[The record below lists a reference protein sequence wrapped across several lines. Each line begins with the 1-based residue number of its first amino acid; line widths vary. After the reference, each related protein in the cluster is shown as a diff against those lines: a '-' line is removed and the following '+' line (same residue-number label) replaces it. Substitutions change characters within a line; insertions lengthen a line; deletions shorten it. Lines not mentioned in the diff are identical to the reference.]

1 MRRFRLFF
9 GSGSFRK
16 YSDYMFVAAVIV
28 GLIYE
33 LNGCRTDISKVGTDA
48 NNQKTELIEN
58 SKYNNQ
64 N

>member
-1 MRRFRLFF
+1 MRGFRLFF
-9 GSGSFRK
+9 GFGSVRK

-33 LNGCRTDISKVGTDA
+33 LNGCRTEISKVGTDA

-58 SKYNNQ
+58 SKYNSQ